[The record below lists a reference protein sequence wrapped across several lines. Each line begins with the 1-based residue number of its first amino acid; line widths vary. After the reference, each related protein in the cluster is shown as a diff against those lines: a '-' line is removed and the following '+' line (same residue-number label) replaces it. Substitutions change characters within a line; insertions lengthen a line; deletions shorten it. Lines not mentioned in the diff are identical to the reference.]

1 MNCKACVAK
10 DAEIERLTAERDKAR
25 TEAVRLLNENLSLR
39 SDLAAVVEAAGN
51 ALDRLFMY
59 DPNTSVIDELDRALD
74 RPSVL
79 ALREAK

>member
-1 MNCKACVAK
+1 MSPT
-10 DAEIERLTAERDKAR
+10 EREWEAIYQHGCDMIAERDSEIAQ
-25 TEAVRLLNENLSLR
+25 LR
-39 SDLAAVVEAAGN
+39 ADLTAVVEAAGN